1 MSKFYN
7 EDLYESIE
15 HPDFFNAEHL
25 KFIKDGYKGLFDKV
39 LAQIDY
45 DSENEYV
52 RIEEANFTRSPVNN
66 RLNWC
71 QIVSSVRDKKEH
83 DRKQRVQLDFDRHK
97 PGFEFVNNLN
107 EWTTTIINIMEKRFE
122 EIGRPAKVM
131 DIAFHNFSTGLRIHC
146 DGQDVK
152 TKLKN
157 TVPRPEHHPNYTFEE
172 YAPTEGGAK
181 HAHQGLV
188 NLDAQEERGT
198 IIFDQWFPYSTY
210 YDIGSD
216 LDSLDEKKRPVIS
229 FAKGDEFELFGEH
242 IRGLTGKPFNK
253 LHWMQLIAPEWHL
266 QLPVEKFH
274 GLTLNKLLHF
284 GKSGQLISWDNK
296 RYHMAKPFMVG
307 GRYGIGQE
315 DRLMLQYESL
325 CL

>member
-107 EWTTTIINIMEKRFE
+107 EWTTTIINI
-122 EIGRPAKVM
+122 
-131 DIAFHNFSTGLRIHC
+131 C
-146 DGQDVK
+146 
-152 TKLKN
+152 
-157 TVPRPEHHPNYTFEE
+157 
-172 YAPTEGGAK
+172 
-181 HAHQGLV
+181 
-188 NLDAQEERGT
+188 
-198 IIFDQWFPYSTY
+198 
-210 YDIGSD
+210 
-216 LDSLDEKKRPVIS
+216 
-229 FAKGDEFELFGEH
+229 
-242 IRGLTGKPFNK
+242 IR
-253 LHWMQLIAPEWHL
+253 WCIRA
-266 QLPVEKFH
+266 
-274 GLTLNKLLHF
+274 
-284 GKSGQLISWDNK
+284 
-296 RYHMAKPFMVG
+296 
-307 GRYGIGQE
+307 
-315 DRLMLQYESL
+315 
-325 CL
+325 